1 MENETNADDARRGH
15 DELSRHAVP
24 VDADDGPRKKSRPR
38 QHRGY
43 LPVVNAFV
51 GVLGVVAVAWGVIV
65 AIDTLASI
73 DDSVAIAEEAV
84 DAQLEQLKLA
94 EAQLRLSRGQFTASL
109 DALWL
114 DQRPWLA
121 FSRAETVPNEIVQGE
136 PGTFRFHVLNS
147 GKTPAFNV
155 RLLRSDVEVL
165 PNTAV
170 FSVPSD
176 SDWVPVPR
184 ATTTAI
190 YTDRNETT
198 TVFPTS
204 SFYYDITI
212 QRIVPRYFQLYTRS
226 AFYIAVTARLLYCD
240 ANRSL
245 HWTQLGVGKIF
256 SETGLTVRNSTAS
269 LHPGEPDHPNCHEE
283 AHGEP

>member
-1 MENETNADDARRGH
+1 MENETHADDARRDH
-15 DELSRHAVP
+15 EELSRHAVP
-24 VDADDGPRKKSRPR
+24 VDADDAPRKKNQPS

-51 GVLGVVAVAWGVIV
+51 GVLGVVAVAWGVIA
-65 AIDTLASI
+65 AIDTLESI
-73 DDSVAIAEEAV
+73 GDSVAVAEEAV

-94 EAQLRLSRGQFTASL
+94 EAQLRLSRDQFTASL

-121 FSRAETVPNEIVQGE
+121 FSRAETEPNEIVQGE

-155 RLLRSDVEVL
+155 KLLRSDVEVL

-176 SDWVPVPR
+176 SDWIPVPR
-184 ATTTAI
+184 ATTTEI

-204 SFYYDITI
+204 SVYYDITI
-212 QRIVPRYFQLYTRS
+212 HRIVPKFFELYTQR
-226 AFYIAVTARLLYCD
+226 AFYIAVTARLQYCD

-256 SETGLTVRNSTAS
+256 SETGLTVRHSTAS

>member
-1 MENETNADDARRGH
+1 MENETHADDARRDH
-15 DELSRHAVP
+15 EELSRHAVP
-24 VDADDGPRKKSRPR
+24 VDADDAARKKNQPS

-65 AIDTLASI
+65 AIDTLESI
-73 DDSVAIAEEAV
+73 DDSVAVAEAAV

-94 EAQLRLSRGQFTASL
+94 EAQLRLSRDQFTASL

-121 FSRAETVPNEIVQGE
+121 FSQAATEPNEIVQGE

-176 SDWVPVPR
+176 SDWIPVPR

-204 SFYYDITI
+204 SVYYDIPI
-212 QRIVPRYFQLYTRS
+212 QRIAPRFFELYTQR
-226 AFYIAVTARLLYCD
+226 AFYIAVTARLQYCD

-256 SETGLTVRNSTAS
+256 SETGLTVRHSTAS
-269 LHPGEPDHPNCHEE
+269 LHPGEADHPNCHEE